1 MAKEEKEQPEEEP
14 SPPMTQE
21 DFSEQLSNLTDK
33 ARNAGVR
40 TAKVMIAAGAVELL
54 KVLDGI
60 LGEIEGATQKA
71 KPKKKPPS
79 E

>member
-1 MAKEEKEQPEEEP
+1 MAKDEKEQPEEEP

-40 TAKVMIAAGAVELL
+40 TAKVMIAAGAAELL
-54 KVLDGI
+54 KFVDGM
-60 LGEIEGATQKA
+60 LGELEGSAQKA
-71 KPKKKPPS
+71 KPKKKPPQ
-79 E
+79 

>member
-1 MAKEEKEQPEEEP
+1 MAKDEKEQPEEEP

-21 DFSEQLSNLTDK
+21 DFADALSNLTDK
-33 ARNAGVR
+33 ARTAGVR

-54 KVLDGI
+54 KVLDGV
-60 LGEIEGATQKA
+60 LGALEGATQKA
-71 KPKKKPPS
+71 QPKKKPPS